1 MSTPGRE
8 EDLEALQSLEL
19 ELLLTAVLRRY
30 GYDFSHY
37 APASLLRRVQ
47 RAMQEERVRTISAL
61 QERLLHDPDA
71 LRRFVSVLSVHVT
84 AMFRDPPFY
93 RFLRTHVVPILRTYP
108 FVRIWHAGCSTGE
121 EVYSVAILLQEE
133 GLYDR
138 CRIYATDISDDLL
151 ARAKKGLVPL
161 SDMRDFTANYLQS
174 GGTQDFSRYYTAYF
188 NHAVFHESLRR
199 NVVFSQHN
207 LAIDRSFNEF
217 QLILCRNVMIYFD
230 QELRR
235 RVHGLFYESLSR
247 FGMLAL
253 GIRESVQFSGY
264 DDRYAAVDA
273 DLRIYRRIK

>member
-1 MSTPGRE
+1 MSITGRE

-37 APASLLRRVQ
+37 APASLYRRVQ

-93 RFLRTHVVPILRTYP
+93 KFLRTHVVPILRTYP
-108 FVRIWHAGCSTGE
+108 FVRIWHAGCATGE

-151 ARAKKGLVPL
+151 GRAKKGLVPL

-207 LAIDRSFNEF
+207 LAVDRSFNEF

-264 DDRYAAVDA
+264 DDKYAAVDS
-273 DLRIYRRIK
+273 DLRVYRRIK